1 MVPRRSSVIAFAVT
15 LVMFQLA
22 SACNAG
28 PMTGTV
34 ERHIDAGGVTRKYLV
49 HAGGEAK
56 PGRALVLVLHGWRGG
71 AADIERRTRGTFD
84 RLADRDGAIVVY
96 PSALG
101 DPRWNDG
108 WQRAAPAALPD
119 DVGFLSALIEA
130 VAREF
135 AVDRG
140 RVFATGI
147 SNGAGMVHR
156 LACERP
162 DLVAAIGPVAGGMPP
177 DRASTCARA
186 AGPPVSIIA
195 MHGTG
200 DPIAPLD
207 QSIHDGVAAWIKR
220 DGCPDRPSSSL
231 LPDADPGDGTRTR
244 ADLFAPCA
252 AGTAVAFY
260 IIEGGGHAWP
270 GGASTFGFR
279 RKGITPRDFDAG
291 VVLWDF
297 FQSHPRR

>member
-1 MVPRRSSVIAFAVT
+1 M
-15 LVMFQLA
+15 LA
-22 SACNAG
+22 MICLAGACNAS
-28 PMTGTV
+28 PMSGTV
-34 ERHIDAGGVTRKYLV
+34 ERHIAVGGVTRKYLV

-71 AADIERRTRGTFD
+71 AADIERRTRGSFD
-84 RLADRDGAIVVY
+84 KIADRDGAIVVY

-108 WQRAAPAALPD
+108 WQRSAPGALPD
-119 DVGFLSALIEA
+119 DVGFLAALIDA
-130 VAREF
+130 VATEF
-135 AVDRG
+135 AVDRR
-140 RVFATGI
+140 RVFAAGL

-156 LACERP
+156 LARERP
-162 DLVAAIGPVAGGMPP
+162 DLVAAVGPISGGMPF
-177 DRASTCARA
+177 DRIGGCAT
-186 AGPPVSIIA
+186 GEPVSIIA

-200 DPIAPLD
+200 DPIVPLD
-207 QSIHDGVAAWIKR
+207 QSIRDGIAAWTRR
-220 DGCPDRPSSSL
+220 DGCPAQPTSSQVT
-231 LPDADPGDGTRTR
+231 DADPGDGTRTR

-260 IIEGGGHAWP
+260 TIEGGGHAWP
-270 GGASTFGFR
+270 GGETTFGFKR
-279 RKGITPRDFDAG
+279 RGPTPRDFDAS